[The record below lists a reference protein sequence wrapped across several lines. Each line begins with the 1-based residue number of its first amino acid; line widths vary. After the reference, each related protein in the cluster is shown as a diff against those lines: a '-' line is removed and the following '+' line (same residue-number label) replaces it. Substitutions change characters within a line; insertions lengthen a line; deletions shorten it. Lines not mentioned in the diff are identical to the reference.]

1 VNSDGIKRL
10 ETRICMSDVSRHKT
24 TIYDPTE
31 L

>member
-1 VNSDGIKRL
+1 
-10 ETRICMSDVSRHKT
+10 MSDVSRHKT